1 MVILVFDLHRRRCLP
16 PCRILSLI
24 SILFSFN
31 SVWVGCVWLERL
43 LALEHLQILQVLEF
57 LVVMWHKFFNSS
69 INKYKEHSQ
78 KTLPKTDRE

>member
-1 MVILVFDLHRRRCLP
+1 MFDLHRRRCLP

-31 SVWVGCVWLERL
+31 SVLVGCIWLERL
-43 LALEHLQILQVLEF
+43 LALEHLQTLQVLEF

-69 INKYKEHSQ
+69 INKYKERSQ